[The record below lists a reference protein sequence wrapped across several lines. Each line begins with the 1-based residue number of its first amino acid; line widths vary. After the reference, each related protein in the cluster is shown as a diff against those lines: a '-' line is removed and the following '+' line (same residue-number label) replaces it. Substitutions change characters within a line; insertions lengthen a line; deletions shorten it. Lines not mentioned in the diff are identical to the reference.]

1 MLFLGVKVE
10 LFSSISS
17 PFSLQDGGY
26 LSLFTE
32 CSILMGKAAESNFVI
47 FSKEISHLDQFQKGG
62 R

>member
-26 LSLFTE
+26 WSLFTE
-32 CSILMGKAAESNFVI
+32 CSILTGKAAESNFVI
-47 FSKEISHLDQFQKGG
+47 FPKEISHLDQIQKSAK
-62 R
+62 